1 MIRTKLVPKR
11 TGIRRWPPREP
22 YTKFKIKTLFP
33 EQKAVQIKKN
43 RQVIRTI
50 TARTKTKIFTD
61 RWAKTF

>member
-33 EQKAVQIKKN
+33 EQKTGK
-43 RQVIRTI
+43 
-50 TARTKTKIFTD
+50 
-61 RWAKTF
+61 